1 MIETGIRR
9 PQTLED
15 RAEMDIDLRKVRYF
29 MAVARR
35 GNFSRAAEDLH
46 IAQPVLSR
54 QIRALESELGA
65 VLFIRGR
72 SGAALTQAGTQ
83 LAADAEPLLADAE
96 ALGRRVAQAARK
108 SGQFTVAF
116 MPGLIVTD
124 AVRAFAAAHPELT
137 VEVLRTS
144 RADQAEVLHDGRADV
159 SYVRLPVDQ
168 HGLQLRP
175 LAREPRLA
183 VLPAGHRLA
192 GKECV
197 SIGDFTDE
205 HLLQHPDIVP
215 EWRDVAAEMRGRRR
229 LPPPRFT
236 HTVEEKLEQVAIG
249 RGIVVL
255 PESAASMYT
264 RPGICYIRISDIPPA
279 ETCLAWSSSRRSPLL
294 AEFARLAEQYPVTV

>member
-1 MIETGIRR
+1 
-9 PQTLED
+9 
-15 RAEMDIDLRKVRYF
+15 
-29 MAVARR
+29 
-35 GNFSRAAEDLH
+35 
-46 IAQPVLSR
+46 
-54 QIRALESELGA
+54 
-65 VLFIRGR
+65 VLFTRGPG
-72 SGAALTQAGTQ
+72 GAALTQAGTQ

-159 SYVRLPVDQ
+159 SYVRLPVDR

-175 LAREPRLA
+175 LAREPQLA

-192 GKECV
+192 GKESV
-197 SIGDFTDE
+197 NIGDLADE

-264 RPGICYIRISDIPPA
+264 RPGICHIRISDIAPA

-294 AEFARLAEQYPVTV
+294 AEFARLAERYPVTA

>member
-1 MIETGIRR
+1 MA
-9 PQTLED
+9 D
-15 RAEMDIDLRKVRYF
+15 VDLRKLRYF
-29 MAVARR
+29 VAVAQQLHF
-35 GNFSRAAEDLH
+35 GRAAQALH

-54 QIRALESELGA
+54 QIKALEDDLKVQLFARDKRATELTPA
-65 VLFIRGR
+65 GR
-72 SGAALTQAGTQ
+72 Q
-83 LAADAEPLLADAE
+83 LLADAGPLLASAD
-96 ALGRRVAQAARK
+96 ALRRRVARAAR
-108 SGQFTVAF
+108 GTGTFTVGF

-124 AVRAFAAAHPELT
+124 AVRAMLDRHPELT
-137 VEVLRTS
+137 VDVLRTNWD
-144 RADQAEVLHDGRADV
+144 DQTEVLHDGRADV

-175 LAREPRLA
+175 LAREPQLA

-192 GKECV
+192 GKEYV
-197 SIGDFTDE
+197 SIGDLADE

-264 RPGICYIRISDIPPA
+264 RPGICYIPISDIPPA

-294 AEFARLAEQYPVTV
+294 PEFARLAEQYPVTA